1 MKMKTI
7 VLSCLCFFVF
17 SAVHAGA
24 SIVPTR
30 LTCEY
35 LVNPMAI
42 DASNPRLSWI
52 NTADPGL
59 RGEAQTAYQIRVA
72 TSLSAL
78 EAGKPDLWDGRKVK
92 SDRSVLVHYAGKP
105 LKSRQ
110 ECWWQVRVWNKEGRA
125 SAWSEPARWN
135 MGLLTPGE
143 WKAQWIGAPW
153 QGDEP
158 TGKSADRKEYPAPLL
173 RTDFSVGK
181 EIASAKIYIS
191 GLGYFELYLNGKKV
205 SDDVLVP
212 NQTNYDKRDGLDVT
226 RVTLENNDPFKGY
239 NVLYLCYDLKDQLKQ
254 GKNALGCILGNGFYN
269 APIHWTMPYGSPRL
283 IAQLHIVYVD
293 GTEEVIVSDPS
304 WKVARSAIISNGI
317 YSGETYDARLEQPGW
332 CSPEKDAY
340 DWEQAVVRGAPAGE
354 LQAQMAYSD
363 KVMETLTPVKVEKLA
378 NGNYKVDFGEEISGW
393 VRLSNIK
400 GEAGRKIEIKYI
412 CESPNGSNTYIMRGG
427 EPESY
432 AARFTWFVFREVE
445 ISGWPGELKENQ
457 IMAEAVY
464 TWMEATG
471 HFECSNDLFNR
482 INKIWKRS
490 LTDNAHGSI
499 LSDCPHREK
508 SAYTGDGQVS
518 CVTVMHNYDAAPLY
532 TKWMR
537 DILLAQDKN
546 TGYVPNGAPW
556 QPGCGGGVAWGAA
569 MNIIPW
575 EFYLHYGDKD
585 MLQVNYQGMKE
596 QTDYMLN
603 WVEDDGIMFSRIKSN
618 GAVSEWHNLGE
629 WCPASGFPP
638 KELVHTFYLWR
649 CADFTAKTAAV
660 LEQKEDASR
669 YAALAEKTKQ
679 AFHKRFYHSDTH
691 SYGPSGSN
699 IFALVMGVPAEV
711 EKDVLATVR
720 EEIRAHKGHLY
731 TGIFGTQFFF
741 ETLADYGMNDLAY
754 EAMNKK
760 DMPGYGYWI
769 SLGATTTWEEWN
781 GNNSRNHPM
790 FGGGLTWFYR
800 KLAGLE
806 VDPEQPGYKH
816 MIVKPFPAHDVTFA
830 SYSTRTPYGEASVGW
845 EKESAGYRMAVE
857 VPVGCNATVYIPV
870 FSGNTVTESGKNIR
884 KVKNVSWGGIE
895 DGYAVVRVPSGAYV
909 FEAD

>member
-1 MKMKTI
+1 MNRKTI
-7 VLSCLCFFVF
+7 VFSCLCLFILSV
-17 SAVHAGA
+17 VRVDA
-24 SIVPTR
+24 SIMPTR

-35 LVNPMAI
+35 LENPMVI
-42 DASNPRLSWI
+42 DTRNPRLSWI
-52 NTADPGL
+52 NTVASGQ
-59 RGEAQTAYQIRVA
+59 RGEKQTAYQIRVA
-72 TSLSAL
+72 TSLSVL
-78 EAGKPDLWDGRKVK
+78 QSGNPDLWDSRKVK
-92 SDRSVLVHYAGKP
+92 SDRSILVHYAGKP
-105 LKSRQ
+105 LESRQ
-110 ECWWQVRVWNKEGRA
+110 ECWWQVRVWNKKGKI
-125 SAWSEPARWN
+125 SDWSEPARWN
-135 MGLLTPGE
+135 MGILAPGE

-158 TGKSADRKEYPAPLL
+158 TDKSAGRKEYPAPLL
-173 RTDFSVGK
+173 RKDFSVDK
-181 EIASAKIYIS
+181 EVASAKIYIS
-191 GLGYFELYLNGKKV
+191 GLGYFELYLNGTKV
-205 SDDVLVP
+205 GDDVLVP

-239 NVLYLCYDLKDQLKQ
+239 NVLYLCYDLKDRIKQ
-254 GKNALGCILGNGFYN
+254 GRNALGCILGNGFYN
-269 APIHWTMPYGSPRL
+269 APIHWTMPYGSPRM
-283 IAQLHIVYVD
+283 IAQLHLTYTD
-293 GTEEVIVSDPS
+293 GTQEVITSDPS
-304 WKVARSAIISNGI
+304 WKVSRSAIVSNGI

-332 CSPEKDAY
+332 CAPEKDT
-340 DWEQAVVRGAPAGE
+340 DGWQQAVLRRAPAGE

-363 KVMETLTPVKVEKLA
+363 KVMETLAPVKIEKLS

-393 VRLSNIK
+393 VRLSNLR

-412 CESPNGSNTYIMRGG
+412 CESPNGTNTYIMRGG
-427 EPESY
+427 DPESY

-445 ISGWPGELKENQ
+445 ISGWPGELKDDQ
-457 IMAEAVY
+457 IAAEAVY
-464 TWMEATG
+464 TWMETTG
-471 HFECSNDLFNR
+471 NFDCSNDLFNR
-482 INKIWKRS
+482 IHKIWKRS

-575 EFYLHYGDKD
+575 EFYLHYGDTD
-585 MLQVNYQGMKE
+585 MLRVNYQGMKE

-603 WVEDDGIMFSRIKSN
+603 WVDADGIMLSQIKRN
-618 GAVSEWHNLGE
+618 GVVSEWHNLGD
-629 WCPASGFPP
+629 WCPAAGFPP
-638 KELVHTFYLWR
+638 KDLVHTFYLWR

-660 LEQKEDASR
+660 LGQKDDAVR

-679 AFHKRFYHSDTH
+679 AFHTRFYQSGTH
-691 SYGPSGSN
+691 TYGPSGSN
-699 IFALVMGVPAEV
+699 IFALVMGVPEDA
-711 EKDVLATVR
+711 EKDVLSTVR
-720 EEIRAHKGHLY
+720 EEVRAHKGHLY

-760 DMPGYGYWI
+760 EMPGYGYWI

-781 GNNSRNHPM
+781 GSNSRNHPM

-806 VDPEQPGYKH
+806 VDPERPGYKH
-816 MIVKPFPAHDVTFA
+816 MIVKPFTAPDIAYA
-830 SYSTRTPYGEASVGW
+830 SYDTRTPYGKASVAW
-845 EKESAGYRMAVE
+845 EKASAGYRVEVE
-857 VPVGCNATVYIPV
+857 VPVGSSATVYIPV
-870 FSGNTVTESGKNIR
+870 FFGKTVTEGGKDIR
-884 KVKNVSWGGIE
+884 KVKDISWVGIE
-895 DGYAVVRVPSGAYV
+895 NGYAVVNVSSGSYV
-909 FEAD
+909 FDAD